1 MYRIWQELTFCLDDV
16 ILWHQFGWSWGHEQ
30 FLEGCLR
37 EVLLTEHDNLYRHDY
52 RDRMVVFFSEGDHP
66 GDHRMVRF
74 LHSSLHILCFDICID
89 KKTSKWQD
97 STLCFFG
104 GAFLCEMVS
113 CVEPTQFLAEH
124 IRCNAKFRDMP
135 TSSNIHPED
144 YFFSIEFTD
153 RHLSKVLQTCLTFAH
168 NLRRPLKWISY
179 SCGDACKIIQVTF
192 RAAIG
197 SPCIKEISSSVALWP
212 YFAYFRANQTTSD
225 TALLHDSL
233 VDGTITLW

>member
-1 MYRIWQELTFCLDDV
+1 MFLSKYSQLGEFRVWGRLGLVVLDKGQLALGHLKKESFNFQQLKLIIQAFTEYMYRIWQELTFCLDDV

-104 GAFLCEMVS
+104 G
-113 CVEPTQFLAEH
+113 P
-124 IRCNAKFRDMP
+124 
-135 TSSNIHPED
+135 
-144 YFFSIEFTD
+144 FFVKWF
-153 RHLSKVLQTCLTFAH
+153 HVL
-168 NLRRPLKWISY
+168 NLHS
-179 SCGDACKIIQVTF
+179 F
-192 RAAIG
+192 
-197 SPCIKEISSSVALWP
+197 
-212 YFAYFRANQTTSD
+212 
-225 TALLHDSL
+225 
-233 VDGTITLW
+233 